1 MITLKKNLLTT
12 QDYYLLTLIVQCE
25 TKIEDAFKDFS
36 KDKEMG
42 ANKHFVAT
50 IIHNEYKNVLL
61 DNKCLR
67 HLMKIIQNKYHRIG
81 T

>member
-1 MITLKKNLLTT
+1 
-12 QDYYLLTLIVQCE
+12 
-25 TKIEDAFKDFS
+25 
-36 KDKEMG
+36 MG
-42 ANKHFVAT
+42 ANKPFVAT

>member
-1 MITLKKNLLTT
+1 
-12 QDYYLLTLIVQCE
+12 
-25 TKIEDAFKDFS
+25 
-36 KDKEMG
+36 MG

-50 IIHNEYKNVLL
+50 IIYNEYKNVLL